1 MEVISVV
8 GRAHTDQE
16 FVGEIFSLLYEGYR
30 IFACH
35 SLGQPGIDNKER
47 FLVLITAGDLRE
59 FDFDTQV
66 DRLKN
71 NEGETDFGVKN
82 FDTLDEAL
90 EYAQETYELPSDKVK
105 AHEEMQELIEDF
117 PVISA
122 AESEQF
128 AVMDAFVKLGRVQVV
143 PAQLYGE
150 RAVAIV
156 SVTHGPDELRVTPLA
171 ILATDELVSNLKLPG
186 EE

>member
-16 FVGEIFSLLYEGYR
+16 IVGEVYSLLYEGYK

-47 FLVLITAGDLRE
+47 FLVLITAGENPE
-59 FDFDTQV
+59 FDFDTQT
-66 DRLKN
+66 DRLRN
-71 NEGETDFGVKN
+71 SESETDFGVKL
-82 FDTLDEAL
+82 FDSLDDAL
-90 EYAQETYELPSDKVK
+90 EYAQDAYELPSEKVK
-105 AHEEMQELIEDF
+105 AHTEMQELIEEF
-117 PVISA
+117 PVITA

-128 AVMDAFVKLGRVQVV
+128 AVLDAFVKLGRVQVV
-143 PAQLYGE
+143 PAQLDGE
-150 RAVAIV
+150 RAIAIV

-171 ILATDELVSNLKLPG
+171 ILATDELVQNLKLPG